1 VNAFDTVQHDLLCKI
16 LNKYG
21 LLDNLVKNVAKLYR
35 NCTVK
40 IKVGKSY
47 ADVDYTTGVHQ
58 GDNMSPGLFLFMIQ
72 AFLDTLKLEMKPAS
86 FSYFPENKNGN
97 VETAKGSII
106 NQNTSAKGAN
116 FELQSS
122 FYVDDSF
129 FVFQSRSEL
138 ESATDMLSSKP

>member
-1 VNAFDTVQHDLLCKI
+1 VLLLRCQHGLELYAIFIDLVKAFDTVQHDLLCKI

-21 LLDNLVKNVAKLYR
+21 LPDNLVKNVAKLYR

-47 ADVDYTTGVHQ
+47 ADFDYTTGVHQ
-58 GDNMSPGLFLFMIQ
+58 GGKMSPVLFLFIIP

-97 VETAKGSII
+97 AGTAKGRLI
-106 NQNTSAKGAN
+106 NQNVQTSSYN
-116 FELQSS
+116 LPF
-122 FYVDDSF
+122 
-129 FVFQSRSEL
+129 
-138 ESATDMLSSKP
+138 M